1 MGAAIGIS
9 QCGSNIGQLVFA
21 VLIPWLLGNSEV
33 FVSQEFL
40 QKWMWK
46 WCPWMLVSWC
56 IAIFSFT
63 SIPCAFMIQPLES
76 KKVLKKDRSLKSLFL
91 DAKFLTQEQ
100 KYVFYCF
107 SGLFSYMGSFIPLF
121 LLAKSG
127 LSPKDVS
134 WLIFFYGMYY
144 LWIILRIIKVCSKY
158 RISLN
163 NFLP

>member
-9 QCGSNIGQLVFA
+9 QCGSNIGQLLFA
-21 VLIPWLLGNSEV
+21 VWVPFLLGNSEV
-33 FVSQEFL
+33 FVSQEL
-40 QKWMWK
+40 QDWMWK
-46 WCPWMLVSWC
+46 WCSWMLVSWFFAV
-56 IAIFSFT
+56 ISLVG
-63 SIPCAFMIQPLES
+63 IPCAFMIQPLES

-121 LLAKSG
+121 LLAKAGFGEVSG
-127 LSPKDVS
+127 LI
-134 WLIFFYGMYY
+134 LLYGMYY

-163 NFLP
+163 NVLP